1 MIKISPSLLAADF
14 SNLTIPLNQ
23 CELGGASMIHIDV
36 MDGNFVPNITM
47 GPVIINGIRKATNL
61 LLDVHLMINKP
72 ENFISEFI
80 NVGSDLITF
89 HVEATKNPL
98 NLIKQIKDEGLK
110 CGITLKPSS
119 DISLIENYI
128 ENVDLILIMTVEP
141 GFGGQKFIP
150 DMLDRIYRLK
160 DMTNKL
166 ISKPDISV
174 DGDVKLSNA
183 KKIIDAGADILVA
196 GTGIFGTPDPILTMK
211 KFNNLGEV

>member
-1 MIKISPSLLAADF
+1 VIKISPSLLAADF

-47 GPVIINGIRKATNL
+47 GPVIINGIRKATDL

-89 HVEATKNPL
+89 HVEATKNPQ

-128 ENVDLILIMTVEP
+128 ENVDLILIMSVEP

-150 DMLDRIYRLK
+150 DMLDRIHHIK

-166 ISKPDISV
+166 ISKPNISV

>member
-36 MDGNFVPNITM
+36 MDGSFVPNITM
-47 GPVIINGIRKATNL
+47 GPIIINGIRKATNL

-196 GTGIFGTPDPILTMK
+196 GTGIFGTPDPVLTMK
-211 KFNNLGEV
+211 KFNNLGEL

>member
-1 MIKISPSLLAADF
+1 MIKISPSLLATDF

-211 KFNNLGEV
+211 KFNNLRGV

>member
-1 MIKISPSLLAADF
+1 VIKISPSLLATDF

-128 ENVDLILIMTVEP
+128 ENVDLILIMSVEP

-150 DMLDRIYRLK
+150 DMLDRIYHVK

-166 ISKPDISV
+166 ISKPNISV

>member
-47 GPVIINGIRKATNL
+47 GPVIINGIRKATDL

-89 HVEATKNPL
+89 HVEATKNPQ

-128 ENVDLILIMTVEP
+128 ENVDLILIMSVEP

-150 DMLDRIYRLK
+150 DMLDRIHHIK

-166 ISKPDISV
+166 ISKPNISV

>member
-72 ENFISEFI
+72 ENFVSEFI

-128 ENVDLILIMTVEP
+128 ENVDLILIMSVEP

-150 DMLDRIYRLK
+150 DMLDRIYHVK

-166 ISKPDISV
+166 ISKPNISV

-211 KFNNLGEV
+211 KFNNLEEV

>member
-128 ENVDLILIMTVEP
+128 ENVDLILIMSVEP

-150 DMLDRIYRLK
+150 DMLDRIYHVK

-166 ISKPDISV
+166 ISKPNISV

-183 KKIIDAGADILVA
+183 KKIINAGADILVA

>member
-47 GPVIINGIRKATNL
+47 GPVIVNGIRKATDL

-128 ENVDLILIMTVEP
+128 ENVDLILIMSVEP

-150 DMLDRIYRLK
+150 DMLDRIYHVK

-166 ISKPDISV
+166 ISKPNISV

>member
-14 SNLTIPLNQ
+14 SNLMIPLNQ

-47 GPVIINGIRKATNL
+47 GPVIINGIRKATDL

-128 ENVDLILIMTVEP
+128 ENVDLILIMSVEP

-150 DMLDRIYRLK
+150 DMLDRIHHIK

-166 ISKPDISV
+166 ISKPNISV

>member
-23 CELGGASMIHIDV
+23 CELGGAPMIHIDV

-128 ENVDLILIMTVEP
+128 ENVDLILIMSVEP

-150 DMLDRIYRLK
+150 DMLDRIYHVK

-166 ISKPDISV
+166 ISKPNISV

>member
-1 MIKISPSLLAADF
+1 MIKISPSLLATDF

-128 ENVDLILIMTVEP
+128 ENVDLILIMSVEP

-150 DMLDRIYRLK
+150 DMLDRIYHVK

-166 ISKPDISV
+166 ISKPNISV
-174 DGDVKLSNA
+174 DCDVKLSNA

>member
-1 MIKISPSLLAADF
+1 MIKISPSLLATDF
-14 SNLTIPLNQ
+14 LNLTIPLNQ

-128 ENVDLILIMTVEP
+128 ENVDLILIMSVEP

-150 DMLDRIYRLK
+150 DMLDRIYHVK

-166 ISKPDISV
+166 ISKPNISV
-174 DGDVKLSNA
+174 DGDVKLYNA

>member
-1 MIKISPSLLAADF
+1 VIKISPSLLAADF

-47 GPVIINGIRKATNL
+47 GPVIINGIRKATDL

-128 ENVDLILIMTVEP
+128 ENVDLILIMSVEP

-150 DMLDRIYRLK
+150 DMLDRIYHVK

-166 ISKPDISV
+166 ISKPNISV

>member
-1 MIKISPSLLAADF
+1 MIKISPSLLATDF

-128 ENVDLILIMTVEP
+128 ENVDLILIMSVEP

-150 DMLDRIYRLK
+150 DMLDRIYHVK

-166 ISKPDISV
+166 ISKPNISV

>member
-72 ENFISEFI
+72 ENFVSEFI

-128 ENVDLILIMTVEP
+128 ENVDLILIMSVEP

-150 DMLDRIYRLK
+150 DMLDRIYHVK

-166 ISKPDISV
+166 ISKPNISV

>member
-128 ENVDLILIMTVEP
+128 ENVDLILIMSVEP

-150 DMLDRIYRLK
+150 DMLDRIYHVK

-166 ISKPDISV
+166 ISKPNISV

>member
-14 SNLTIPLNQ
+14 SNLMIPLNQ

-47 GPVIINGIRKATNL
+47 GPVIVNGIRKATDL

-128 ENVDLILIMTVEP
+128 ENVDLILIMSVEP

-150 DMLDRIYRLK
+150 DMLDRIHHIK

-166 ISKPDISV
+166 ISKPNISV

>member
-1 MIKISPSLLAADF
+1 MIKISPSLLATDF

-128 ENVDLILIMTVEP
+128 ENVDLILIMSVEH
-141 GFGGQKFIP
+141 GFGGQKINP
-150 DMLDRIYRLK
+150 DMLDRIYHVK

-166 ISKPDISV
+166 ISKPNISV

>member
-47 GPVIINGIRKATNL
+47 GPVIINGIRKATDL

-128 ENVDLILIMTVEP
+128 ENVDLILIMSVEP

-150 DMLDRIYRLK
+150 DMLDRIYHVK

-166 ISKPDISV
+166 ISKPNISV

>member
-128 ENVDLILIMTVEP
+128 ENVDLILIMSVEP

-150 DMLDRIYRLK
+150 DMLDRIYHVK

-166 ISKPDISV
+166 ISKPNISV

-196 GTGIFGTPDPILTMK
+196 GTGIFGTSDPILTMK
-211 KFNNLGEV
+211 KFNNLEEV

>member
-128 ENVDLILIMTVEP
+128 ENVDLILIMSVEP

-150 DMLDRIYRLK
+150 DMLDRIYHVK

-166 ISKPDISV
+166 ISKPNISV

-196 GTGIFGTPDPILTMK
+196 GTGIFGTSDPILTMK

>member
-1 MIKISPSLLAADF
+1 MIKISPSLLATDF

-128 ENVDLILIMTVEP
+128 ENVDLILIMSVEP

-150 DMLDRIYRLK
+150 DMLDRINRVK

-211 KFNNLGEV
+211 KFNNLRGV

>member
-1 MIKISPSLLAADF
+1 MIKVSPSLLAADF

-128 ENVDLILIMTVEP
+128 ENVDLILIMSVEP

-150 DMLDRIYRLK
+150 DMLDRIYHVK

-166 ISKPDISV
+166 ISKPNISV

>member
-47 GPVIINGIRKATNL
+47 GPVIINGIRKATDL

-128 ENVDLILIMTVEP
+128 ENVDLILIMSVEP

-150 DMLDRIYRLK
+150 DMLDRIHHIK

-166 ISKPDISV
+166 ISKPNISV

-211 KFNNLGEV
+211 KFNNLRGV

>member
-36 MDGNFVPNITM
+36 MDGSFVPNITM
-47 GPVIINGIRKATNL
+47 GPIIINGIRKATNL

-128 ENVDLILIMTVEP
+128 ENVDLILIMSVEP

-150 DMLDRIYRLK
+150 DMLDRINRVK

-211 KFNNLGEV
+211 KFNNLRGV

>member
-47 GPVIINGIRKATNL
+47 GPVIVNGIRKATDL

-89 HVEATKNPL
+89 HVEATKHPL

-110 CGITLKPSS
+110 CGITLKQKICQFTNQRERLLLFLSGQ
-119 DISLIENYI
+119 IVKINYI
-128 ENVDLILIMTVEP
+128 
-141 GFGGQKFIP
+141 
-150 DMLDRIYRLK
+150 RY
-160 DMTNKL
+160 
-166 ISKPDISV
+166 
-174 DGDVKLSNA
+174 
-183 KKIIDAGADILVA
+183 
-196 GTGIFGTPDPILTMK
+196 
-211 KFNNLGEV
+211 

>member
-1 MIKISPSLLAADF
+1 MIKISPSLLATDF

-128 ENVDLILIMTVEP
+128 ENVDLILIMSVEP

-150 DMLDRIYRLK
+150 DMLDRIYHVK

-166 ISKPDISV
+166 ISKPNISV

-196 GTGIFGTPDPILTMK
+196 GTGIFGTSDPILTMK
-211 KFNNLGEV
+211 KFNNLEEV

>member
-128 ENVDLILIMTVEP
+128 ENVDLILIMSVEP

-150 DMLDRIYRLK
+150 DMLDRIYHVK

-166 ISKPDISV
+166 ISKPNISV

-211 KFNNLGEV
+211 KFNNLEEV

>member
-47 GPVIINGIRKATNL
+47 GPVIINGIRKATDL

-128 ENVDLILIMTVEP
+128 ENVDLILIMSVEP

-150 DMLDRIYRLK
+150 DMLDRIHHIK

-166 ISKPDISV
+166 ISKPNISV

>member
-36 MDGNFVPNITM
+36 MDGSFVPNITM
-47 GPVIINGIRKATNL
+47 GPIIINGIRKATNL

-183 KKIIDAGADILVA
+183 KKIMDAGADILVA

-211 KFNNLGEV
+211 KFNNLRGV